1 LLARAA
7 RPFKDNERTAM
18 TIVADT
24 AGPVEPLEVTVGIDT
39 HADTHVAA
47 VIDPLG
53 RHLGQASF
61 DTTVAGF
68 KALLG
73 WAGGFGTITLAGVE
87 GTGAYGAGLARFLT
101 AEGVTVVEVDRP
113 DRKTRRDQGKSDP
126 IDAYAAARAAAS
138 GRASGTPKTRTG
150 DVESVR
156 VLRVARTG
164 AVRARAKALTQ
175 LKALIMTAPDML
187 RAQLGGLDGGR
198 LVTTCA
204 RLRATRDDTAPPSP
218 FAKRPPRPGRLT
230 DPTAATKRSLA
241 SIAARIQVLDAEIT
255 ELDDDL
261 EALLAPLTPTLLALQ
276 GVGLDVA
283 DQLLVTAGDNPQRIP
298 NQAAF
303 AHLCGVAPIPASSG
317 KTTGKHRL
325 NRGGDRDANAALY
338 HVAMCRLR
346 WDPATRAHVER
357 RTKEDKS
364 KKNIIRCLKRHIIR
378 EVFAAIQADLNP
390 TNTP

>member
-1 LLARAA
+1 
-7 RPFKDNERTAM
+7 M
-18 TIVADT
+18 TIVAETTTPVDT
-24 AGPVEPLEVTVGIDT
+24 LEVILGIDT

-53 RHLGQASF
+53 RHVGHATF

-68 KALLG
+68 KALLA
-73 WAGGFGTITLAGVE
+73 WATTFGVVTQAGIE

-101 AEGVTVVEVDRP
+101 AEGLVVVEVDRP
-113 DRKTRRDQGKSDP
+113 ERKTRRDQGKSDP
-126 IDAYAAARAAAS
+126 IDACAAARAAAS

-175 LKALIMTAPDML
+175 LKALIVTAPDAL
-187 RAQLGGLDGGR
+187 RAQLTGLDGPR

-204 RLRATRDDTAPPSP
+204 RLRSTRDDAPTPSP
-218 FAKRPPRPGRLT
+218 FAKRAPRPGRLT

-241 SIAARIQVLDAEIT
+241 SIAGRVQVLDTEIA
-255 ELDDDL
+255 ELDDEL
-261 EALLAPLTPTLLALQ
+261 EALLTPLAPTLLALR

-283 DQLLVTAGDNPQRIP
+283 GQLLVTAGDNPERIR
-298 NQAAF
+298 NEAAF

-317 KTTGKHRL
+317 KTSGRRRL
-325 NRGGDRDANAALY
+325 NRGGDRAANAALY
-338 HVAMCRLR
+338 VIVLSRLR
-346 WDPATRAHVER
+346 WDERTRVYVER
-357 RTKEDKS
+357 RTKEGHS
-364 KKNIIRCLKRHIIR
+364 KKEIIRCLKRYIAR

-390 TNTP
+390 AISP

>member
-1 LLARAA
+1 
-7 RPFKDNERTAM
+7 M
-18 TIVADT
+18 TIVADAPT
-24 AGPVEPLEVTVGIDT
+24 PVDTVEITLGIDT

-68 KALLG
+68 KALLA
-73 WAGGFGTITLAGVE
+73 WATEFGTITVAGVE

-101 AEGVTVVEVDRP
+101 VEGVTVVEVDRP
-113 DRKTRRDQGKSDP
+113 DRKARRDHGKSDP

-138 GRASGTPKTRTG
+138 GRASGTPKSRTG

-175 LKALIMTAPDML
+175 LKAMIVTSPDAL
-187 RAQLGGLDGGR
+187 RAQLRGLDGTD
-198 LVTTCA
+198 LVATCA
-204 RLRATRDDTAPPSP
+204 RLRSVRDEPPTPSP
-218 FAKRPPRPGRLT
+218 FAKRAPRPGRLI

-241 SIAARIQVLDAEIT
+241 SIAGRVQALTIEIA

-261 EALLAPLTPTLLALQ
+261 DALLTPLAPTLLALQ

-283 DQLLVTAGDNPQRIP
+283 GQLLVTAGDNPERLR
-298 NQAAF
+298 NEAAF
-303 AHLCGVAPIPASSG
+303 AHLCGAAPIPASSG
-317 KTTGKHRL
+317 KTSNRHRL
-325 NRGGDRDANAALY
+325 NRGGDRAANAALY
-338 HVAMCRLR
+338 VIVLSRFR
-346 WDPATRAHVER
+346 WDERTRVYVER
-357 RTKEDKS
+357 RTKQGHS
-364 KKNIIRCLKRHIIR
+364 KKEIIRCLKRYIAR
-378 EVFAAIQADLNP
+378 EVFAAINADLNAP
-390 TNTP
+390 ITP